1 MILMLVNTKLFEP
14 PSGALLPRNEI
25 HHIIGCIPAWQMHLI
40 TIPAASTAPRT
51 SRKKI
56 PSLDRCPT
64 CYRKLPRAGSLPKPH
79 GGRNIPRRMA
89 SAGTTIWYLR
99 FGNRD
104 SAGLIS
110 NAERQTGQASF
121 LPSQPATIDRFDR
134 IGHKPFAKGERAP
147 AGFCV

>member
-1 MILMLVNTKLFEP
+1 MLVNTKLFGP

-51 SRKKI
+51 SQKKSI

-110 NAERQTGQASF
+110 NAERQTGQASLRF
-121 LPSQPATIDRFDR
+121 LARVPTRYDRSLR
-134 IGHKPFAKGERAP
+134 SHRA
-147 AGFCV
+147 